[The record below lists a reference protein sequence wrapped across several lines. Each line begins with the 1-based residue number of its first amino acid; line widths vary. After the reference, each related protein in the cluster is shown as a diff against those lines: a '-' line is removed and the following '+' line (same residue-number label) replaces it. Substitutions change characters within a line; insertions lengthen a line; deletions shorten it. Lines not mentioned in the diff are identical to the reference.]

1 MSSII
6 KIEGIG
12 DVYGAKLKAAGVST
26 VKSLLD
32 KGATR
37 DGRAQLEKATGITG
51 ALILRWV
58 NHADLCRI
66 KGIAWQFSELLEAAG
81 VDSVP
86 ELSKRKP
93 DNLHAKVS
101 EVNAAKH
108 LCGRTPTSK
117 EVASWIEQAKTLPR
131 VVKH

>member
-12 DVYGAKLKAAGVST
+12 EVYGGRLKAAGVAT
-26 VKSLLD
+26 VKALLD

-37 DGRAQLEKATGITG
+37 AGRAQLEKATEISG
-51 ALILRWV
+51 ALLLRWV

-81 VDSVP
+81 VDSVV

-93 DNLHAKVS
+93 DNLHAKIA

-108 LCGRTPTSK
+108 LCGRSPTAK
-117 EVASWIEQAKTLPR
+117 EVAGWIEQAKALPR